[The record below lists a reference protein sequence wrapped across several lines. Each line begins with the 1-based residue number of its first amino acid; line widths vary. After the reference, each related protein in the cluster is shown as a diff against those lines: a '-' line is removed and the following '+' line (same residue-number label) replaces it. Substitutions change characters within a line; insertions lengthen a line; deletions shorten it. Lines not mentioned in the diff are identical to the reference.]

1 MSRYIM
7 IRRLRGPAFLL
18 LVGLIALFRQLGLID
33 HFWHFFW
40 PFLLIFFGVFMLA
53 ERAALAADG
62 GYPPVPFPGSYPGSY
77 PGPYPSSNP
86 GGQPYPGASYA
97 AAIDPYDPSAA
108 ASAPQY
114 AAPETTAI
122 VPAEPY
128 EPVKDPEGGQ
138 S

>member
-7 IRRLRGPAFLL
+7 IRRLRGPLFLVM
-18 LVGLIALFRQLGLID
+18 VGGIALFHQMGLID

-40 PFLLIFFGVFMLA
+40 PFLLIFLGVFMLA
-53 ERAALAADG
+53 ERAALAAEG
-62 GYPPVPFPGSYPGSY
+62 GYPPVPFPGSYPG
-77 PGPYPSSNP
+77 PYP
-86 GGQPYPGASYA
+86 GGQPYPGAPYA
-97 AAIDPYDPSAA
+97 ATVDPNTA

-122 VPAEPY
+122 VPVEPH
-128 EPVKDPEGGQ
+128 ELLKDPEGGQ

>member
-1 MSRYIM
+1 MSRYMM
-7 IRRLRGPAFLL
+7 IRRLRGPLL
-18 LVGLIALFRQLGLID
+18 LVMVGGIALLHQLGLID

-40 PFLLIFFGVFMLA
+40 PFLLIFLGVFMLA
-53 ERAALAADG
+53 ERAALAAEG

-77 PGPYPSSNP
+77 SVPYP
-86 GGQPYPGASYA
+86 GGQPYPGAPYA
-97 AAIDPYDPSAA
+97 TAVEPNAA

-114 AAPETTAI
+114 AAPETQAS
-122 VPAEPY
+122 VPAAPY